1 LTLVQ
6 ALIFDFDGTII
17 DTESAEFQGIQEFY
31 ERHGVSFSLEL
42 WLPVIGTN
50 EVKFDAYAHLETL
63 IGTKLDRAASR
74 KAVKARVMEIIQA
87 RTALPGVEGYLL
99 AAKEHGL
106 KLGVASSSE
115 LPWVEGHLKRLGLLH
130 HFDAIR
136 TREWV
141 ERTKPDPAL
150 FLRAAE
156 ALGVEPSGAIAIE
169 DSLNGVR
176 AAKTAGMFTLAVPN
190 PITRYLDL
198 SGADLVV
205 ESLSGLP
212 LAELLKQ
219 ARG

>member
-1 LTLVQ
+1 MQ
-6 ALIFDFDGTII
+6 ALIFDFDGTIL

-31 ERHGVSFSLEL
+31 QQHGVSFSLDL

-50 EVKFDAYAHLETL
+50 EIKFDAYAHLETL
-63 IGTKLDRAASR
+63 TGTKLDAVASR
-74 KAVKARVMEIIQA
+74 KQVKARVMEIIHQKQP
-87 RTALPGVEGYLL
+87 LPGVLDYLL
-99 AAKEHGL
+99 SAKAMGL

-115 LPWVEGHLKRLGLLH
+115 RPWVEGHLERLGLLH

-156 ALGVEPSGAIAIE
+156 ALGVEPSQAIAIE
-169 DSLNGVR
+169 DSLNGVK

-190 PITRYLDL
+190 TITRYLDL
-198 SGADLVV
+198 SSADVV
-205 ESLSGLP
+205 LERLSQLP
-212 LAELLKQ
+212 LSQLLEQ
-219 ARG
+219 ARSRQ